1 MKTSIK
7 TITIQVSE
15 EEHKQI
21 KVAAAKEGKTLKQI
35 FMEAIA
41 HLMEAQQETKWL
53 RPINSPEWCANT
65 KPGLTES
72 LRWR

>member
-1 MKTSIK
+1 MKTPIK

-41 HLMEAQQETKWL
+41 HLMEAQKKQ
-53 RPINSPEWCANT
+53 N
-65 KPGLTES
+65 G
-72 LRWR
+72 

>member
-1 MKTSIK
+1 MKAPIK

-41 HLMEAQQETKWL
+41 RLIEAQKKQ
-53 RPINSPEWCANT
+53 N
-65 KPGLTES
+65 G
-72 LRWR
+72 